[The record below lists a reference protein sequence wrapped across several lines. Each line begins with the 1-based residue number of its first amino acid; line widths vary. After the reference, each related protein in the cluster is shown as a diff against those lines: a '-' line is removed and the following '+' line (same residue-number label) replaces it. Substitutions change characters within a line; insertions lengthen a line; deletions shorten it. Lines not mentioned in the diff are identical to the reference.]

1 MLFVD
6 RRGVGVSRPC
16 ADFQARVI
24 LMYMTYQIK
33 SAELI
38 HALHKN
44 SNKCVLV
51 AGLFSKLTGTL
62 YWVNSDFENMQLIEK
77 VSVQIHFT
85 LDLFLLSVNLLY
97 NIVR

>member
-1 MLFVD
+1 MCVLSVD

-16 ADFQARVI
+16 TDFQACVI
-24 LMYMTYQIK
+24 LMYMYQIK

-62 YWVNSDFENMQLIEK
+62 YWVNSDFENM
-77 VSVQIHFT
+77 SA
-85 LDLFLLSVNLLY
+85 D
-97 NIVR
+97 

>member
-1 MLFVD
+1 
-6 RRGVGVSRPC
+6 
-16 ADFQARVI
+16 
-24 LMYMTYQIK
+24 MTYQIK

-62 YWVNSDFENMQLIEK
+62 YWVNSDFENMSADWKSFSSNTLYTCQWP
-77 VSVQIHFT
+77 VSIKC
-85 LDLFLLSVNLLY
+85 
-97 NIVR
+97 